1 MKMIFPGER
10 RVSATADQLAA
21 TLGGQM
27 MACSVSA
34 VPDAPQRPRSPSAS
48 CLMRPLA
55 VAGLRLHIPAGDP
68 GAGVLL
74 GYDLGQPLL
83 EQLADRGVAG
93 QALEGEL
100 AAVAGQFIRGQ
111 GGQRVP
117 GRIDGHGFGGHRWRV
132 LPGVGAVRAC
142 CPWWPS
148 GRTVDREHALLYRQR
163 WQVWQ
168 ARSVGGEVWQMG
180 SRRDPDRSALAV
192 FADELRAQR
201 DLAGLSRDELA
212 ARLNYSAS
220 LISMIESGH
229 RSPSRDFA
237 GRCDEAFGTPGTLA
251 RLEKRLR
258 DVPFSSGFRPFQPY
272 ESEATSLR
280 LFEHTLIP
288 GLLQTEAYARAV
300 LETHPN
306 TSRDVVEERVAARIA
321 RQVILDREE
330 PAPPMLWVLLD
341 ENVLAREV
349 GGRKVMHDQLV
360 HLAEAARRPN
370 VTVQVIP
377 GVGAHPGLLGA
388 FAIAELTGLPAIVY
402 LETAH
407 EGQTLEDPDVGAR
420 MSVRF
425 DALRTEALTG
435 RASLSLIEK
444 VIEERWTN

>member
-1 MKMIFPGER
+1 
-10 RVSATADQLAA
+10 
-21 TLGGQM
+21 
-27 MACSVSA
+27 
-34 VPDAPQRPRSPSAS
+34 
-48 CLMRPLA
+48 
-55 VAGLRLHIPAGDP
+55 
-68 GAGVLL
+68 
-74 GYDLGQPLL
+74 
-83 EQLADRGVAG
+83 
-93 QALEGEL
+93 
-100 AAVAGQFIRGQ
+100 
-111 GGQRVP
+111 
-117 GRIDGHGFGGHRWRV
+117 
-132 LPGVGAVRAC
+132 
-142 CPWWPS
+142 
-148 GRTVDREHALLYRQR
+148 
-163 WQVWQ
+163 VWQ
-168 ARSVGGEVWQMG
+168 ARPDGGEVWQMG

-212 ARLNYSAS
+212 GRLNYSAS
-220 LISMIESGH
+220 LVSMIESGH

-237 GRCDEAFGTPGTLA
+237 GRCDEAFGTPGTFA

-272 ESEATSLR
+272 ESEAASLR
-280 LFEHTLIP
+280 LFEHTLVP

-306 TSRDVVEERVAARIA
+306 TAREVVEERVAARVA

-341 ENVLAREV
+341 ENVLTREV
-349 GGRKVMHDQLV
+349 GGPKVMHDQLV

-388 FAIAELTGLPAIVY
+388 FAIAEVTGLPAIVY

-444 VIEERWTN
+444 VTEERWKN